1 MQTAPRGT
9 PFSVSILPKKN
20 TCYTF
25 AKNNTTTGWIIVK
38 TALYYMG

>member
-9 PFSVSILPKKN
+9 PFSVSILPKN

-25 AKNNTTTGWIIVK
+25 AENNTTTGGIIVK